1 MAKLTV
7 SAHVTLD
14 FKTYMTIGNSTKK
27 WFSKKFYHVHSEES
41 LLKCHDM
48 WNT

>member
-27 WFSKKFYHVHSEES
+27 WFPKKFYHVHSEES